1 MEKLGESLGE
11 WLGGTIF
18 GRFDMGALISFCCAI
33 ASLFSIYRFYN
44 HFENFTFDTFCF
56 LGVLVCLSLCLW
68 FFALKLSRVEFPE
81 NAKKDEMIQA
91 GKKHFKQA
99 LKHAYIIWIL
109 FLIEIFYLE
118 FADNMPNSSIEIA
131 TAIAFSVSVGFVY
144 FESRNIGSPCEK
156 CGLYNSYVLINK
168 ERLTQS
174 KITERKKIRRNDG
187 STRYEYTD
195 YIVGKER
202 LLYQCQKCGERY
214 TITQSY
220 KEKP

>member
-1 MEKLGESLGE
+1 
-11 WLGGTIF
+11 
-18 GRFDMGALISFCCAI
+18 MGALISFCCAVV
-33 ASLFSIYRFYN
+33 SLFSIYRFYS
-44 HFENFTFDTFCF
+44 HFENFTTDTFFF
-56 LGVLVCLSLCLW
+56 LAVSICLSLCLW
-68 FFALKLSRVEFPE
+68 FFTLKHSMVEFPK
-81 NAKKDEMIQA
+81 NAKKDEMIEA
-91 GKKHFKQA
+91 GKKHFKHA

-174 KITERKKIRRNDG
+174 TITERKKVIIDG
-187 STRYEYTD
+187 RTRYEYTD

-202 LLYQCQKCGERY
+202 LLYQCQKCGEQY